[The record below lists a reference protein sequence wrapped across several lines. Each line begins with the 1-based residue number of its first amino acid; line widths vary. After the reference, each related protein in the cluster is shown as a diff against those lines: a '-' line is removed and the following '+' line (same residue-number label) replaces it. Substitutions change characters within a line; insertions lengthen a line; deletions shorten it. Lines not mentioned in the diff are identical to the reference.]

1 MKILPA
7 AFALFA
13 FSIGGTT
20 AFAQAAAPT
29 SAPPTV
35 AEVTENANDLIGSL
49 RQQLIAANDQVTQI
63 NAKATKLAR
72 DLDAAKKELADAKAR
87 ADAPK

>member
-1 MKILPA
+1 MKRLA
-7 AFALFA
+7 YALA
-13 FSIGGTT
+13 LIPTL
-20 AFAQAAAPT
+20 AFAQGAP
-29 SAPPTV
+29 APTV

-63 NAKATKLAR
+63 SAKATKLAR
-72 DLDAAKKELADAKAR
+72 DLDAAKKELAAAKAG

>member
-20 AFAQAAAPT
+20 AFAQAAAPN

-63 NAKATKLAR
+63 SAKATKLAR
-72 DLDAAKKELADAKAR
+72 DLDAAKKDLADAKAR